1 MKNRVKD
8 YDFDRFLINFHLIIP
23 LVFYM
28 ELRKKFG
35 FYLRTFRISLRGK
48 NPLYSIMMKRL
59 TTIIKCQTPAKK
71 SVSISSNL
79 TRVKKGDEKIMVNMR
94 TVVDDLFRIVVR
106 FDC

>member
-1 MKNRVKD
+1 
-8 YDFDRFLINFHLIIP
+8 
-23 LVFYM
+23 
-28 ELRKKFG
+28 
-35 FYLRTFRISLRGK
+35 
-48 NPLYSIMMKRL
+48 MMKRL
-59 TTIIKCQTPAKK
+59 TTIIKCQTTAKK